1 MAVHF
6 EAQNPITGESLPL
19 TGQEIIYGFNLSTS
33 EKFEQTLAWL
43 LDQINDERI
52 NDGEEYWYF
61 SRQTRDIAWDEMND
75 EGYFDAETS
84 FEATD
89 WQRGEYDPTADVV
102 DITADPIRNR
112 VYVTVRFYT
121 KAGLSSHD
129 VIYTG
134 DLKQSGFAESFDAE
148 DKYECVE
155 CGSHE
160 LRFLEYDNP
169 ENNGFF
175 CMNCGHSP
183 CGINE
188 NDNKTCTCDVMQF
201 GKYTWLG
208 EMPRTPP
215 PFFEKLGDVE
225 AFFKQEQDKENER
238 IRIVG
243 SREELDAIRKS
254 AETSESY
261 TNPITGDPN
270 FVLVTED
277 IRDGEYERREHFVI
291 DAKSEAKMTDKEILE
306 WQYGEGSV
314 DEYDAANAEFW
325 VHDERI
331 HTLEFQPI
339 SLSDALVLER
349 LGVASRNYPYQD
361 REAKKA
367 EGESPDG
374 FNKSL
379 VSIDLEYEGVEY
391 CDYFI
396 VHTNQISGFS
406 EQELV
411 NYFYD
416 LEEEDWTDENTF
428 EPMMS
433 HPTEVQEVMVWS
445 ITPEEEKVLRK
456 FGI

>member
-61 SRQTRDIAWDEMND
+61 SRQIRDLAWDEMND
-75 EGYFDAETS
+75 EGYFDAET
-84 FEATD
+84 
-89 WQRGEYDPTADVV
+89 Y
-102 DITADPIRNR
+102 
-112 VYVTVRFYT
+112 
-121 KAGLSSHD
+121 
-129 VIYTG
+129 
-134 DLKQSGFAESFDAE
+134 
-148 DKYECVE
+148 
-155 CGSHE
+155 
-160 LRFLEYDNP
+160 
-169 ENNGFF
+169 
-175 CMNCGHSP
+175 M
-183 CGINE
+183 
-188 NDNKTCTCDVMQF
+188 
-201 GKYTWLG
+201 
-208 EMPRTPP
+208 
-215 PFFEKLGDVE
+215 
-225 AFFKQEQDKENER
+225 
-238 IRIVG
+238 
-243 SREELDAIRKS
+243 
-254 AETSESY
+254 
-261 TNPITGDPN
+261 NPITGDPN

-291 DAKSEAKMTDKEILE
+291 DAESEAKMTDKEILE

-379 VSIDLEYEGVEY
+379 VAIDLEYEDARY
-391 CDYFI
+391 SDYFI

-433 HPTEVQEVMVWS
+433 YPTEVQSVMVS
-445 ITPEEEKVLRK
+445 SLTPEEEKVLIK
-456 FGI
+456 FGISGRYL